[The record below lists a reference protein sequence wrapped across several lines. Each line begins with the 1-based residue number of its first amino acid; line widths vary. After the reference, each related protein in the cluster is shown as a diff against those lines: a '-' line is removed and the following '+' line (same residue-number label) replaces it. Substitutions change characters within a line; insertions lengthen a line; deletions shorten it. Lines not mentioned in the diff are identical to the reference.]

1 MFYFPFIVFTRRLL
15 ALYRLKA
22 LGEHLV
28 KLKSAE
34 VRELTCFGVI
44 RYFVMSVGVEGV
56 VCTRQHVKGNR
67 HQLRQQDRT
76 DFPVRGWRQL
86 RRAAQETLTG

>member
-1 MFYFPFIVFTRRLL
+1 MFYLPLIVFTRLL
-15 ALYRLKA
+15 TLHRLKA
-22 LGEHLV
+22 LGENLE
-28 KLKSAE
+28 KLKSAQ

-44 RYFVMSVGVEGV
+44 RYFVVSVGMEGV

-76 DFPVRGWRQL
+76 DFPVRGRRQL
-86 RRAAQETLTG
+86 RRAAQKTLTG

>member
-1 MFYFPFIVFTRRLL
+1 MFYFPLIVLTRLL
-15 ALYRLKA
+15 TLHRLKA

-28 KLKSAE
+28 KLKSAQ

-44 RYFVMSVGVEGV
+44 RYFVVSVGVEGM

-76 DFPVRGWRQL
+76 DFPVRGRRQL
-86 RRAAQETLTG
+86 RRAAQQTLTG

>member
-1 MFYFPFIVFTRRLL
+1 MFYFPFMVFTRLL
-15 ALYRLKA
+15 TLHRLKA

-44 RYFVMSVGVEGV
+44 RYFVVSVGVEGV

-86 RRAAQETLTG
+86 RRAPQETLTG